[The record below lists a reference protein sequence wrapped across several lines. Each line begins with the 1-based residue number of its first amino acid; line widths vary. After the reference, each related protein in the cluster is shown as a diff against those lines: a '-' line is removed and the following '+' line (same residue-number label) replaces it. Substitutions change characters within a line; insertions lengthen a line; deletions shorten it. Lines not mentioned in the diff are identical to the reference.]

1 MTGLFRNLDLPRD
14 LSDQALPLDRDG
26 LRQVAWPRDAAL
38 HILDLL
44 QDRAIAVRSGL
55 VVQVE
60 GGRASRTFDRWQTD
74 PEAGEAFP
82 AFAARSQMRAR
93 SCVLRHPADDPTHR
107 FVLGL
112 ADRLEGR

>member
-14 LSDQALPLDRDG
+14 LSDQALSLDRDG

-44 QDRAIAVRSGL
+44 QDRAIAVRAGL

-60 GGRASRTFDRWQTD
+60 GGRASRTFDRWETA
-74 PEAGEAFP
+74 PEPGEAFP
-82 AFAARSQMRAR
+82 AFAARSQAQAR
-93 SCVLRHPADDPTHR
+93 SCVLHYPADDPTHR
-107 FVLGL
+107 FVLSL
-112 ADRLEGR
+112 ADRLEG

>member
-44 QDRAIAVRSGL
+44 QDRAIAVRGGL

-60 GGRASRTFDRWQTD
+60 AGRASRTFDRWETD
-74 PEAGEAFP
+74 PEPGEAFP
-82 AFAARSQMRAR
+82 AYAARSQARAR
-93 SCVLRHPADDPTHR
+93 HCVVRYPADDPTHR
-107 FVLGL
+107 FVLAL
-112 ADRLEGR
+112 ADRLEG

>member
-14 LSDQALPLDRDG
+14 LSDQALSLDRDG

-60 GGRASRTFDRWQTD
+60 GGRASRTFERWDTAPD
-74 PEAGEAFP
+74 PAEAFP
-82 AFAARSQMRAR
+82 AFAARSQAEAR
-93 SCVLRHPADDPTHR
+93 KRVLHHPMDDPARR
-107 FVLGL
+107 FVLAL
-112 ADRLEGR
+112 ADRLEG

>member
-26 LRQVAWPRDAAL
+26 LSQVAWPRDAVL

-44 QDRAIAVRSGL
+44 RGRAIAVRGGI

-60 GGRASRTFDRWQTD
+60 GGRASRTFERWESD
-74 PEAGEAFP
+74 PEPGESFA
-82 AFAARSQMRAR
+82 AYAARSQALAR
-93 SCVLRHPADDPTHR
+93 SCVVRQPADEPTRR
-107 FVLGL
+107 FVLAL
-112 ADRLEGR
+112 ADRLEG